1 MNNTVKLIVTILTA
15 IGLLGGGLFFF
26 EDRYIN
32 ISEARN
38 MEKRMEE
45 NTIRTFEKQQRI
57 LDMRFLEQLQIQKS
71 LAEKELERDPGDEL
85 LRHRLKKIEKQIDI
99 LEDSL
104 YE

>member
-1 MNNTVKLIVTILTA
+1 MNNTVKLIVTIFTA

-32 ISEARN
+32 ISEARD
-38 MEKRMEE
+38 MEKRIEE

-71 LAEKELERDPGDEL
+71 LAEKELERDPGDQL
-85 LRHRLKKIEKQIDI
+85 LKHRLEKIEKQIDVV
-99 LEDSL
+99 EDSL